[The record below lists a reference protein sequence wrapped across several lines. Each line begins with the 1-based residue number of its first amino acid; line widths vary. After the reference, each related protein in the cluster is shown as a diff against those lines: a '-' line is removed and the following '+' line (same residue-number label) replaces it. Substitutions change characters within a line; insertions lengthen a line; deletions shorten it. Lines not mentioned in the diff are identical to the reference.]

1 MFDFSDHVDVNMKAT
16 KLLTVV
22 LQLFPPRS
30 SWIIKKIYL
39 NYKKSYKKYWKNYAT
54 TKNKWFFFFNKE
66 KMGS

>member
-30 SWIIKKIYL
+30 SWIIKKKYL
-39 NYKKSYKKYWKNYAT
+39 NYKKKL
-54 TKNKWFFFFNKE
+54 
-66 KMGS
+66 